1 MTYKE
6 LFNKY
11 KKEAL
16 SNGLEENAIKILITE
31 LSNFSSSEFYIN
43 LDTNIPKPLEDKMI
57 NAINDYLTKKIP
69 VQYILGYTY
78 FYGLK
83 LIVSQDV
90 LIPRRETE
98 GLVDYII
105 KNTKINNPKI
115 LDIGTGSG
123 AIALALKANLPNST
137 ITAIDISQNAL
148 EIAKLNAINNQLDI
162 NYIQSDIFSN
172 VEGRFDIIA
181 SNPPYIANPNEV
193 DELVLKNEPH
203 LALFASKDGLS
214 FYEEILR
221 QANNYLSESNIIVFE
236 IPENKDDKLI
246 GLVKKYATNST
257 YEIIKDLQNK
267 SRILVVKNNWR

>member
-16 SNGLEENAIKILITE
+16 SKGLEENAIKILITE
-31 LSNFSSSEFYIN
+31 ISSLSSSEFYLN
-43 LDTNIPKPLEDKMI
+43 LNSPIPNRLEEKI
-57 NAINDYLTKKIP
+57 IKAITEYLNKKIP

-83 LIVSQDV
+83 LNVTNDV

-98 GLVDYII
+98 ELVDYII
-105 KNTKINNPKI
+105 KNTKITNPRI

-123 AIALALKANLPNST
+123 AIALALKANIPNSI
-137 ITAIDISQNAL
+137 ITACDISKKAL
-148 EIAKLNAINNQLDI
+148 EVAYKNAICNNLDI
-162 NYIQSDIFSN
+162 TFIQSDIFSN
-172 VEGRFDIIA
+172 VEGMFDIIV
-181 SNPPYIANPNEV
+181 SNPPYIASPSEV
-193 DELVLKNEPH
+193 DEIVLKNEPH
-203 LALFASKDGLS
+203 LALFASNDGLY
-214 FYEEILR
+214 FYEEILKL
-221 QANNYLSESNIIVFE
+221 ANKYLNNSNMIIFE

-246 GLVKKYATNST
+246 DLVKKYATNANF
-257 YEIIKDLQNK
+257 EIIKDLQNK